1 MNEVYDDIIYELEKQ
16 YKFKLPTQ
24 MVLLILIMVV
34 MFIGL
39 EYAPFSMEIK
49 ITSYII
55 ILSLVFP
62 VIVNVKTKWQSA
74 IAFGLWGTASI
85 LLIVWTIDL
94 VEFGNLG
101 AIGLYIAF
109 LEIIL
114 IEFLHHIGIEIIT
127 KDKKG
132 YILDV
137 VLTLIFFV
145 SISLFLYQISWSWI
159 IYAGVSLSVIFAY
172 AILPERKV

>member
-34 MFIGL
+34 MFISL

-94 VEFGNLG
+94 VEFGNPG

-159 IYAGVSLSVIFAY
+159 IYAGVPLSVIFAY